1 MNRPIAFVLASS
13 DHGTMIVNR
22 NDYQMSDPT
31 SGIGVGFDILNCS
44 AYDRPGVGIGTKLL
58 HLRRKHFGDG
68 VVAIDCGANIGVMTV
83 EWARAM
89 TGWGRVVAVEAQE
102 RTFYALAGNI
112 ALNNLFNA
120 SALHAAVG
128 ESYDETMII
137 PQLDPSIPSNFGGLE
152 LRPRNGNWVGQPF
165 DALPPVF
172 VNMVTVD
179 SLVLPRVDLI
189 KIDVEGME
197 PEALEGAEDTIAR
210 DHPMMIVE
218 CIRNGEALRETLT
231 GMGYR
236 LMRSG
241 INFVAI
247 HESDP
252 GLAAVKQNEREAA

>member
-44 AYDRPGVGIGTKLL
+44 AYDRPGVGVGTKLL

-89 TGWGRVVAVEAQE
+89 TGWGEVLAIEAQE

-120 SALHAAVG
+120 GAVHAAVG
-128 ESYDETMII
+128 ASCGAMSI
-137 PQLDPSIPSNFGGLE
+137 PQLDPRIPSNFGGLE
-152 LRPRNGNWVGQPF
+152 LHPREGNWVGQPF
-165 DALPPVF
+165 DAMPAQ
-172 VNMVTVD
+172 TVRVI
-179 SLVLPRVDLI
+179 SLDALEPDRVDLI

-197 PEALEGAEDTIAR
+197 PEVLAGAEKTIAR

-252 GLAAVKQNEREAA
+252 GLSSVKQNEREAA

>member
-13 DHGTMIVNR
+13 DHGAMIVNR
-22 NDYQMSDPT
+22 NDYQMVDRT
-31 SGIGVGFDILNCS
+31 SGLGVGFEILNLS
-44 AYDRPGVGIGTKLL
+44 AFDRPGVSIGAKLL

-83 EWARAM
+83 EWARTM
-89 TGWGRVVAVEAQE
+89 TGWGEVLAVEAQE

-112 ALNNLFNA
+112 VLNNCFNA

-128 ESYDETMII
+128 ASCETMSI
-137 PQLDPSIPSNFGGLE
+137 PQLNPHVPANFGGLE
-152 LRPRNGNWVGQPF
+152 LRPREGNWIGQPV
-165 DALPPVF
+165 DALESARVRQ
-172 VNMVTVD
+172 VTVD
-179 SLVLPRVDLI
+179 SMRVPRIDLI

-197 PEALEGAEDTIAR
+197 PEVLAGATETIAR

-218 CIRNGEALRETLT
+218 CLQNSDALCETLS

-252 GLAAVKQNEREAA
+252 GLSSVKQSEREAA